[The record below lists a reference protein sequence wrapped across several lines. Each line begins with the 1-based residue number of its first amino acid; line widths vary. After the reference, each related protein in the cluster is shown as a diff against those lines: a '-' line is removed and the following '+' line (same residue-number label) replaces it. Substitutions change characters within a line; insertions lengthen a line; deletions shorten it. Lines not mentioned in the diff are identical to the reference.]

1 MTQGT
6 NPLTTFKRCVD
17 ENPYTGT
24 TEQIIQLSLG
34 IIELSNLDKS
44 TYSIYKE
51 ESGINDKIFSK
62 LRVIGKSFKGLNQ
75 KQLQELINGLPPS
88 YSTIHL
94 LCGLKPE
101 EIVTSVRT
109 KNITPS
115 TTVKGADS
123 YVKQVKFPHL
133 TTTDGEKGRWG
144 SKHEVIWNVLRPS
157 ETPLEGD
164 SLQSLEKDLRRVCKE
179 YGVVL
184 QKKTTEGSL
193 SLRQEDWKLYSNFWR
208 GVLEKE
214 LTSKWFLELPDEI
227 KKKFNLRSIDE
238 VRDTPLRQFTGF
250 LIHVGGG
257 REKFWNQYGQSY
269 VSKVCC
275 LMGNTEDAGTRY
287 NLKRRLEQVLADKRE
302 LCIWY
307 NLMLKNS
314 GLNSPL

>member
-1 MTQGT
+1 M
-6 NPLTTFKRCVD
+6 
-17 ENPYTGT
+17 
-24 TEQIIQLSLG
+24 
-34 IIELSNLDKS
+34 
-44 TYSIYKE
+44 
-51 ESGINDKIFSK
+51 
-62 LRVIGKSFKGLNQ
+62 RVIGKSFKGLNQ
-75 KQLQELINGLPPS
+75 KQLKELINGLPPS

-133 TTTDGEKGRWG
+133 TSTDGEKGRWG

-164 SLQSLEKDLRRVCKE
+164 SLQSLEEDLRRVCKE

-184 QKKTTEGSL
+184 QKTTTEGSL

-250 LIHVGGG
+250 LTHVGGG

-269 VSKVCC
+269 VSKVCF